1 MFITHQAFELPFV
14 AFLSAPGTHYHRAV
28 ELSLRAPWFLVTFLT
43 EEDGIQFLHSF
54 LCSWD
59 SVLVD
64 VLIDRQIDTVVAV
77 QQIFPLHADGR
88 WGMRAIRQ
96 VWSVRDGGTGERVI
110 VLQAEDGQEFDGMM
124 GAPFTQPCDDR
135 KLIAQVGAGIPPV
148 AGAGCAAE

>member
-1 MFITHQAFELPFV
+1 MFITHQAFELPFAAV
-14 AFLSAPGTHYHRAV
+14 LSVPGTRYHRAV

-77 QQIFPLHADGR
+77 QQIYPLHADGR

-96 VWSVRDGGTGERVI
+96 VWSARDDGTGERVI
-110 VLQAEDGQEFDGMM
+110 VVQADDGQEFDGMM
-124 GAPFTQPCDDR
+124 GTLFTQPCGDR
-135 KLIAQVGAGIPPV
+135 KLIAQVGTGIPPV
-148 AGAGCAAE
+148 AGTGCVAE